1 MATYTVKRDK
11 TAPYHGGLTP
21 AYYVFRGKT
30 KMYGP
35 FTNRASAQREASD
48 LNANADPWNYY
59 WNQLGFPKVKS
70 NPKRKSANS
79 SPLLPAKVRINPR
92 TGKVQVFVSP
102 KVAAQVKQRGN
113 PVRGMSTTS
122 YTVYLDKGAKVFGY
136 KEQAKKFAQQRANE
150 TGLSVGIYQ
159 NLKGGRFGSIT
170 TVRPKR

>member
-1 MATYTVKRDK
+1 MATRPESDYKIKKSGDNYALYYKGENLGVFATRK
-11 TAPYHGGLTP
+11 TAEKYKRIEIAARGPY
-21 AYYVFRGKT
+21 R
-30 KMYGP
+30 
-35 FTNRASAQREASD
+35 R
-48 LNANADPWNYY
+48 
-59 WNQLGFPKVKS
+59 
-70 NPKRKSANS
+70 NPSTTRVTS

-113 PVRGMSTTS
+113 PARGMSTTS

>member
-30 KMYGP
+30 KVYGP

-48 LNANADPWNYY
+48 LNA
-59 WNQLGFPKVKS
+59 KVKS